1 MHRRTS
7 SKGSQDRGQLL
18 SNVNSQLQQYKQR
31 MQLLHQQLI
40 VGQQKMKEVQAQ
52 QPPQP
57 QVVAQYQRKLQQGI
71 QQYRQLE
78 VGGSTDL
85 CVQVR
90 LVLVRGTALNAVTN
104 QCTPH
109 PPPPRW
115 P

>member
-7 SKGSQDRGQLL
+7 SKGSHDRNQLL

-40 VGQQKMKEVQAQ
+40 VGQQKMKELQGQ

-57 QVVAQYQRKLQQGI
+57 QLVGQYQRKLQQGI

-78 VGGSTDL
+78 VCQWRAWGQPTTSVKGPLQLTGL
-85 CVQVR
+85 F
-90 LVLVRGTALNAVTN
+90 
-104 QCTPH
+104 
-109 PPPPRW
+109 
-115 P
+115 

>member
-7 SKGSQDRGQLL
+7 SKGSHDRNQLL

-40 VGQQKMKEVQAQ
+40 VGQQKMKEVQGQ

-57 QVVAQYQRKLQQGI
+57 QLVAQYQRKLQQGI

-78 VGGSTDL
+78 VGQVAVVL
-85 CVQVR
+85 CPPAQQIHSSEC
-90 LVLVRGTALNAVTN
+90 LNL
-104 QCTPH
+104 CPH
-109 PPPPRW
+109 LHRPL
-115 P
+115 

>member
-7 SKGSQDRGQLL
+7 SKGSHDRGQLL

-40 VGQQKMKEVQAQ
+40 VGQQKMKELQGQ

-57 QVVAQYQRKLQQGI
+57 QLVAQYQRKLQQGI

-78 VGGSTDL
+78 V
-85 CVQVR
+85 CVSVEACG
-90 LVLVRGTALNAVTN
+90 LTIYLSEGASHSSLTGLF
-104 QCTPH
+104 
-109 PPPPRW
+109 
-115 P
+115 

>member
-1 MHRRTS
+1 MSLDVTECDLIDIVALHRRTS
-7 SKGSQDRGQLL
+7 SKGDRGQLL

-57 QVVAQYQRKLQQGI
+57 QLVAQYQRKLQQGI

-78 VGGSTDL
+78 VGVG
-85 CVQVR
+85 V
-90 LVLVRGTALNAVTN
+90 AL
-104 QCTPH
+104 
-109 PPPPRW
+109 
-115 P
+115 